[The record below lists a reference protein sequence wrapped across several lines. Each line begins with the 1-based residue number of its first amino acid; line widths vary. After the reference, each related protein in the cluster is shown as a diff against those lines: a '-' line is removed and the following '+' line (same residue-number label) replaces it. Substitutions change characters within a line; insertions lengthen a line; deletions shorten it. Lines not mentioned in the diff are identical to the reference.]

1 MDNLTHSLVGLVASK
16 AGLERLSPGATV
28 LCILAANAPDSD
40 IVTLI
45 GGRWSFLHYH
55 RGITHSILGS
65 IILAL
70 TLPLIF
76 YLGDCLIARIRARQ
90 PAVKLKGLLIASVL
104 VTATHPLMDWTNN
117 YGLRPFLPWS
127 SQWYYGDFVF
137 IIDPFLW
144 MILGG
149 ACFLLTSKSKLQLGI
164 WLLLALLLTYLVI
177 TVPGRQGLDQPTVLR
192 AIWILVLIGLMVSFK
207 LGAAQRWGS
216 RIALAALVL
225 VAVYWGSLASLH
237 WFAMNEATIEAR
249 AIVNQHGESITDIA
263 AMPTLANPFRWSC
276 VVETENAAYRF
287 ELSLAG
293 NHSGLSQ
300 LIRHE
305 RADTS
310 DSPPVE
316 QALLDERARIFLDF
330 ARFPVARV
338 VGADCMTQTLV
349 QLADLRY
356 TQPGSARGTF
366 SLDVPVNCP
375 TQETGQASRP
385 QLDERNQ
392 TNRGL

>member
-1 MDNLTHSLVGLVASK
+1 MDNFTHSLVGLVASK
-16 AGLERLSPGATV
+16 AGFERLSPGATG

-45 GGRWSFLHYH
+45 GGRWNYLHYH
-55 RGITHSILGS
+55 RGITHSILGTLL
-65 IILAL
+65 LAL

-76 YLGDCLIARIRARQ
+76 YLADRLIARIRARQ
-90 PAVKLKGLLIASVL
+90 PAVQVKGLLIASLL
-104 VTATHPLMDWTNN
+104 VTATHPFMDWTNN

-127 SQWYYGDFVF
+127 SQWFYGDFVF

-164 WLLLALLLTYLVI
+164 WLLLALLFTYLVI
-177 TVPGRQGLDQPTVLR
+177 TVPGQQGLSQPTVLR
-192 AIWILVLIGLMVSFK
+192 AVWILVLIGLVVSFK

-263 AMPTLANPFRWSC
+263 AMPTLANPFQWSC

-293 NHSGLSQ
+293 NLSGLSK
-300 LIRHE
+300 LVRHE
-305 RADTS
+305 RADTA
-310 DSPPVE
+310 DSPAVE
-316 QALLDERARIFLDF
+316 QALLDERARIFMDF

-375 TQETGQASRP
+375 TQETGAASRP
-385 QLDERNQ
+385 QR
-392 TNRGL
+392 R

>member
-16 AGLERLSPGATV
+16 AGLEKLSPGATV
-28 LCILAANAPDSD
+28 LCILAANLPDSD

-45 GGRWSFLHYH
+45 GGRWNYLHHH
-55 RGITHSILGS
+55 RGITHSILGA
-65 IILAL
+65 LVLGL

-76 YLGDCLIARIRARQ
+76 YFADRLIARIRARQ
-90 PAVKLKGLLIASVL
+90 PAVRLKGLLIASL
-104 VTATHPLMDWTNN
+104 IVTATHPFMDWTNN
-117 YGLRPFLPWS
+117 YGIRPFLPWS
-127 SQWYYGDFVF
+127 SQWFFGDFIF

-164 WLLLALLLTYLVI
+164 WLLLALLLTYLVL
-177 TVPGRQGLDQPTVLR
+177 TVPIQRGLDHPMVLR
-192 AIWILVLIGLMVSFK
+192 TIWVIVVIGLLVSFK

-216 RIALAALVL
+216 RIAVAALVV

-237 WFAMNEATIEAR
+237 WFAFNEARIEAR
-249 AIVNQHGESITDIA
+249 TIVSQYGESITDIA
-263 AMPTLANPFRWSC
+263 AMATVANPFQWSC
-276 VVETENAAYRF
+276 VVETESAAYRF

-293 NHSGLSQ
+293 NHHAVSQ
-300 LIRHE
+300 LVRHE
-305 RADTS
+305 RADTA
-310 DSPPVE
+310 DSPAVE
-316 QALLDERARIFLDF
+316 QALQDERARIFLDF

-356 TQPGSARGTF
+356 TQPGSGRGTF
-366 SLDVPVNCP
+366 SLDVPVDCP
-375 TQETGQASRP
+375 TQDTAQDGRSQ
-385 QLDERNQ
+385 
-392 TNRGL
+392 

>member
-16 AGLERLSPGATV
+16 AGLERLSPGATG

-45 GGRWSFLHYH
+45 GGRWNYLHHH
-55 RGITHSILGS
+55 RGITHSIVGAIVLG
-65 IILAL
+65 L

-76 YLGDCLIARIRARQ
+76 YFADRLIARIRARP
-90 PAVKLKGLLIASVL
+90 PAVRLKGLMIASLL
-104 VTATHPLMDWTNN
+104 VIATHPFMDWTNN

-127 SQWYYGDFVF
+127 SQWFYGDFVF

-149 ACFLLTSKSKLQLGI
+149 AGFLLVSKRRLQLGF
-164 WLLLALLLTYLVI
+164 WVLLALILTYLVI
-177 TVPGRQGLDQPTVLR
+177 TVPGQRGLDQPTVLR
-192 AIWILVLIGLMVSFK
+192 TIWILVLIGLVVSFK

-216 RIALAALVL
+216 RIALVALML
-225 VAVYWGSLASLH
+225 VAAYWGSLASLH
-237 WFAMNEATIEAR
+237 WFALNEARIEAR
-249 AIVNQHGESITDIA
+249 AIVNQNGESITDIA
-263 AMPTLANPFRWSC
+263 TMPTLANPFQWSC

-287 ELSLAG
+287 ELSLTG
-293 NHSGLSQ
+293 DQSGLSQ

-305 RADTS
+305 RADTA
-310 DSPPVE
+310 DSPAVE

-375 TQETGQASRP
+375 TQETAPASRP
-385 QLDERNQ
+385 QPR
-392 TNRGL
+392 